1 MSKLKYPF
9 DVQFFLDGLNQERLK
24 EMKEELLRIGDSLDV
39 LQIEDAA
46 RIHIHTDDPE
56 KVKQICEKFGEV
68 SDWAVEDMESQI
80 GREKIGLITTADLP
94 QEIIEKYG
102 IRVVS
107 LYYDFPEKNLEGSFY
122 EKLRKAKQLPITS
135 QLTLADF
142 AEIYQQELEKF
153 DYILVTTLSST
164 FSGTFNSASQAREWE
179 ENRERIRLVDSFNV
193 TIGEG
198 LFVLKANQLI
208 KEGKDLDRIEEEL
221 IVFRNQIK
229 IYGVLGDLK
238 FIQSGGRVFKNKVL
252 SGMIGKL
259 INFLGKIRIRP
270 ILTLK
275 DGRITIGGIK
285 FGFSPVSLLFSL
297 IKKADCEGKLTI
309 AIGYTDNFK
318 EAEALKDK
326 INSNLPQA
334 EVLFMSEI
342 GPVVGCHA
350 GPGAL
355 IIAFCSSENL
365 KVVD

>member
-135 QLTLADF
+135 QLTPADF
-142 AEIYQQELEKF
+142 AEIYQQELNKF

-164 FSGTFNSASQAREWE
+164 FSGAFNSASQAREWE
-179 ENRERIRLVDSFNV
+179 ENRERIRLVNSLNV
-193 TIGEG
+193 SIGEG

-221 IVFRNQIK
+221 IAFRGQIQVC
-229 IYGVLGDLK
+229 GVLGDLK
-238 FIQSGGRVFKNKVL
+238 FVQSGGRISENKIL
-252 SGMIGKL
+252 SGIIGKL
-259 INFLGKIRIRP
+259 INFLGRIGIRP
-270 ILTLK
+270 VLTLK
-275 DGRITIGGIK
+275 DGRVRIRAIK
-285 FGFSPVSLLFSL
+285 LGFNPVFMIFSLL
-297 IKKADCEGKLTI
+297 KKADPEGNLVI
-309 AIGYTDNFK
+309 IIGYTDNFQEAQTLK
-318 EAEALKDK
+318 ERINKD
-326 INSNLPQA
+326 LPRAKVFMA
-334 EVLFMSEI
+334 EV
-342 GPVVGCHA
+342 GPVIGCHT

-355 IIAFCSSENL
+355 IITFCSSENL